1 MGFESI
7 FKLSV
12 ILNLI
17 DNMTSPAK
25 NIYGDMMKTG
35 TMLTGVGVQLA
46 QALVS
51 PVTASFDTKNA
62 IAELSSLGVTEL
74 ELLENAAQ
82 NFSNTWAGTTKADFI
97 SAAYDIKSG
106 IASLTDEGVAQYTEM
121 AGLTAKATKANIAT
135 MTDLFATGYGIYKG
149 FYTDLSDM
157 EFAELFSAGIS
168 TSVKQFKTNGNEMAA
183 AIQSLGA
190 SATNAQVPLEEQLS
204 ILGMLQATMSG
215 SEAGTKYNAFLRS
228 AAKGGEALGMSFV
241 DANNQLLSM
250 PEILDMLHGRFGDTL
265 DAAEKMELQKA
276 FGDSETIKLIDLMYG
291 KVGELEN
298 NIVSMYGS
306 LGQGTAATLEM
317 ADAINSSDPAK
328 FEIMRQK
335 IHNIGETISNA
346 VTPNVM
352 EYMDKI
358 SGVVDKAGEWVS
370 SHSGVVN
377 VIFAILAGL
386 SGFLMISGTVTTVI
400 GLVGSQV
407 TKWIGFAKLAKKG
420 ITALIPVFKP
430 LIASVW
436 GFTSALLANPITW
449 IVIGIIALI
458 AAIVILYNKCEWFRN
473 IVDSIFAAIKEKFG
487 AALEI
492 AKKVFEGIAK
502 VIAPAMGAAKETVV
516 ETLGNMKQA
525 YEEHGGGIQGIAAAA
540 VEGVKG
546 FFKTGFTF
554 LDTLT
559 GGKLT
564 EIKNKWSEKLAPVK
578 EIAGNIMGAARDTI
592 AEKLSN
598 MKQAY
603 EAHGGGIKGIAAAAV
618 EGVKGYYTAGFTF
631 IDNLTGGKLTAIKN
645 KFTQGIQNIKDK
657 ISDSISWFRNSGKK
671 IMDTF
676 TEGIKS
682 AINKPVDMVKNALQ
696 KIRNMLPFSDAK
708 EGPLSSLTLSGSKV
722 LSTMAEGIKLTEN
735 LPAQEVES
743 ALGKVDLTLQK
754 SSVQKED
761 KAGEPEKKADG
772 QGIQTLR
779 HITINNLNLNISPKD
794 IEDLKKLKKLLS
806 EIEDNINSS
815 GDGVP
820 EPA

>member
-1 MGFESI
+1 M
-7 FKLSV
+7 
-12 ILNLI
+12 
-17 DNMTSPAK
+17 
-25 NIYGDMMKTG
+25 
-35 TMLTGVGVQLA
+35 
-46 QALVS
+46 
-51 PVTASFDTKNA
+51 
-62 IAELSSLGVTEL
+62 
-74 ELLENAAQ
+74 
-82 NFSNTWAGTTKADFI
+82 
-97 SAAYDIKSG
+97 
-106 IASLTDEGVAQYTEM
+106 AQYTEM
-121 AGLTAKATKANIAT
+121 AGLTAKATKASIAT

-149 FYTDLSDM
+149 FYADLSDM

-298 NIVSMYGS
+298 NIVGMYDS

-328 FEIMRQK
+328 IEVLQQK
-335 IHNIGETISNA
+335 LHNIGETISNV

-352 EYMDKI
+352 EYVDKV

-370 SHSGVVN
+370 SHSRVVN
-377 VIFAILAGL
+377 VIFMILSALAG
-386 SGFLMISGTVTTVI
+386 FLTVSGTVTTVI
-400 GLVGSQV
+400 GLVGGQI
-407 TKWIGFAKLAKKG
+407 TKWIGFAKLANKG
-420 ITALIPVFKP
+420 IHALAGKIHSAIPIIKSFGTSLLTMGKTAVTSLISAIQP

-436 GFTSALLANPITW
+436 SFTAALLANPVTW
-449 IVIGIIALI
+449 IVIGIAALI
-458 AAIVILYNKCEWFRN
+458 AAIVLLYNKCEWFRN
-473 IVDSIFAAIKEKFG
+473 IVDSIFAAVKEKFG

-492 AKKVFEGIAK
+492 AKKVFEGIAN
-502 VIAPAMGAAKETVV
+502 VIGTVMGAAKDTVV
-516 ETLGNMKQA
+516 EKLSNMKQA
-525 YEEHGGGIQGIAAAA
+525 YEEHGGGIKGIAAAA

-546 FFKTGFTF
+546 FYTAGFTF
-554 LDTLT
+554 IDKLT

-564 EIKNKWSEKLAPVK
+564 KIKNKWSEKLAPVK
-578 EIAGNIMGAARDTI
+578 EIAGSIMGAAKDTVV
-592 AEKLSN
+592 EKLSN

-603 EAHGGGIKGIAAAAV
+603 EAHGGGIRGIAAAAV

-631 IDNLTGGKLTAIKN
+631 IDNLTGGKLTAIKD
-645 KFTQGIQNIKDK
+645 KFAQGIQGIKDR
-657 ISDSISWFRNSGKK
+657 ITDSISWFKNSGKK

-754 SSVQKED
+754 GSTQKED
-761 KAGEPEKKADG
+761 KAGEPEKQADG
-772 QGIQTLR
+772 QGVQTTR
-779 HITINNLNLNISPKD
+779 HITINNLNLNISSKD

-820 EPA
+820 EPAY